1 MNADSDITITN
12 AKTTDLNIT
21 STGTLQNESAAAKT
35 VTVTDGCNNLDG
47 TLSTTGD
54 GGLTVIVTGTGTI
67 TSDDSDKGIF
77 IGSNYSASQTGSG
90 NITVKV
96 DGTDAP
102 IVINSSVDLSSDTT
116 TQMVIGSNATGR
128 VVDVKSSATVNISS
142 LTFE

>member
-35 VTVTDGCNNLDG
+35 VTVTDG